1 MRWLIRW
8 TEKASLSGI
17 WIAGQSSGPVSRWAY
32 FVSYKTFFIDW
43 FCTKCTYN
51 FIPSG
56 LDSSSSKHLIKLL
69 TKLAREGH
77 TIVCTIHQ
85 PSASEYDLF
94 DYVYV
99 MAEGFCVYQGASINT
114 IPYLNSVGLHCP
126 QYHSAAD
133 YSECF
138 ERRD

>member
-1 MRWLIRW
+1 MLSQDIIGLFLI
-8 TEKASLSGI
+8 
-17 WIAGQSSGPVSRWAY
+17 Y
-32 FVSYKTFFIDW
+32 
-43 FCTKCTYN
+43 
-51 FIPSG
+51 SG

-69 TKLAREGH
+69 SKLAREGH

-85 PSASEYDLF
+85 PSASEYELF

-99 MAEGFCVYQGASINT
+99 MAQGFCVYQGASFNT

-133 YSECF
+133 YSKLKKLTIENHLLTLLL
-138 ERRD
+138 ESPSSD